1 MIGPQDVRR
10 GRKSIDMKRPTI
22 LRRWFSRKFGFA
34 RLMCLALLV
43 LFAGARLWDPPP
55 IQELRLRTFDMFQLI
70 DPRDKKGV
78 RPVTIVDIDDKS
90 LAKFGQWPWPR
101 TRIADMIQS
110 LTTNGAV
117 VIGFDVVFS
126 EADRLNPDLVAG
138 QMRYLDDATRARLR
152 ELPSNDQILAEAIR
166 RSRVVLGETGQPNV
180 GSELDK
186 TLPFTGVATVGEDN
200 AEKFLFEFP
209 GLLRNVPVVEKVA
222 AGRGLFSIRTER
234 DGLIR
239 RVPLIMRAQDN
250 IMPALS
256 LEILRVVTGTPTLL
270 LRTDKTGIRAI
281 RLKGV
286 EIPTDKNGQLWV
298 HYAPQDP
305 SIYVSAADVL
315 DNTVPPSKIA
325 GKLVLIGTSAAGL
338 NDIKTTP
345 VSRAMPG
352 VEIHAQVIE
361 SVLTGAVISQP
372 NYALG
377 VELLAALII
386 GLLVITFTPNLG
398 PVRLVLAGATF
409 AAILVG
415 VSWYFYAQY
424 RYLIDFTYPL
434 LSTTAIYLTLI
445 FASFVREQRQR
456 VQIRGQFAQY
466 MSPVLVEQLAQSP
479 EKLVLGGEER
489 VMTIMFS
496 DVRGFTTISETY
508 KHDPQ
513 GLIAL
518 MNRFLTPLTDVIID
532 RKGYIDKYMGDAI
545 MAFWNAPLDDGE
557 HEINAC
563 EAAIRMLEKIDLV
576 NKERE
581 KEATEGGHVYIP
593 LNVGIGLNTGIGVV
607 GNMGSDLKKN
617 YSVLGDSVN
626 LASRLEGQSKEYGFP
641 IIVGSRTALAA
652 KDKFAI
658 LELDFIM
665 VKGKTEPE
673 VIYAIAGRQDV
684 MQSAPFQRLRN
695 LTIEMLD
702 RYRSR
707 DWQGALDAIERGRR
721 SEDADTLEKLFKLYE
736 VRIKDFQLNPPPD
749 NWNGAFALTSK

>member
-1 MIGPQDVRR
+1 
-10 GRKSIDMKRPTI
+10 MKRLKI
-22 LRRWFSRKFGFA
+22 LRRWFARKFGLA
-34 RLMCLALLV
+34 RLLCLALLV
-43 LFAGARLWDPPP
+43 VFAGLRVWDPPP
-55 IQELRLRTFDMFQLI
+55 VQELRLRTFDMFQLI

-78 RPVTIVDIDDKS
+78 RPVTIVDIDDRS
-90 LAKFGQWPWPR
+90 LAKFGQWPWSR
-101 TRIADMIQS
+101 TRIADMIIN
-110 LTTNGAV
+110 LTNNGAV
-117 VIGFDVVFS
+117 AIGFDVVFS
-126 EADRLNPDLVAG
+126 EADRLNPDLVAN
-138 QMRYLDDATRARLR
+138 QMRYLDDATRMKLR
-152 ELPSNDQILAEAIR
+152 ELPSNDQILSEAIKH
-166 RSRVVLGETGQPNV
+166 SRVVLGETGQPVV
-180 GSELDK
+180 GAELDK
-186 TLPFTGVATVGEDN
+186 TLPFTGVATVGEEN

-209 GLLRNVPVVEKVA
+209 GLLRNVPVIEKVA

-239 RVPLIMRAQDN
+239 RVPMIMRAQGN
-250 IMPALS
+250 IMPSLS

-270 LRTDKTGIRAI
+270 VRTDKTGIRAI

-298 HYAPQDP
+298 HYARRDP

-315 DNTVPPSKIA
+315 DNTVPPGRLT

-338 NDIKTTP
+338 YDLKTTP
-345 VSRAMPG
+345 VSSTMPG

-361 SVLTGAVISQP
+361 SVLSGAVISQP
-372 NYALG
+372 AYALG

-386 GLLVITFTPNLG
+386 GILVIIFTPNLG

-409 AAILVG
+409 AAILIG
-415 VSWYFYAQY
+415 TSWFFYWKS

-434 LSTTAIYLTLI
+434 LSTTAIYLTFI

-456 VQIRGQFAQY
+456 KEIRGIFAQY
-466 MSPVLVEQLAQSP
+466 MSPVLVEQMAQSP
-479 EKLVLGGEER
+479 EKVVLGGEER
-489 VMTIMFS
+489 EMTIMFS
-496 DVRGFTTISETY
+496 DVRGFTTISESY

-513 GLIAL
+513 GLIVL
-518 MNRFLTPLTDVIID
+518 MNRFLTPLTDVIIEE
-532 RKGYIDKYMGDAI
+532 KGYVDKYMGDAI
-545 MAFWNAPLDDGE
+545 MAFWNAPLDDAE
-557 HEINAC
+557 HQVNAC
-563 EAAIRMLEKIDLV
+563 EAAIQMLEKIDVV

-581 KEATEGGHVYIP
+581 QEAADGGHVYIP

-626 LASRLEGQSKEYGFP
+626 LASRLEGQTKEYGFP

-665 VKGKTEPE
+665 VKGKSEPE
-673 VIYAIAGRQDV
+673 VIYAIAGREDV
-684 MQSAPFQRLRN
+684 MQSGAFQRLRN
-695 LTIEMLD
+695 ITIEMLGC
-702 RYRSR
+702 YRNR
-707 DWQGALDAIERGRR
+707 NWQGALDAIERGRR

-736 VRIKDFQLNPPPD
+736 ARIKEFRANPPAEG
-749 NWNGAFALTSK
+749 WTGAYALLTK

>member
-1 MIGPQDVRR
+1 
-10 GRKSIDMKRPTI
+10 MKRLKI
-22 LRRWFSRKFGFA
+22 LRRWFARKLGFA
-34 RLMCLALLV
+34 RAMCLVLLV
-43 LFAGARLWDPPP
+43 VFAGLRVWDPPP
-55 IQELRLRTFDMFQLI
+55 VQELRLRTFDMFQLI
-70 DPRDKKGV
+70 DPRDKKGM
-78 RPVTIVDIDDKS
+78 RPVTIVDIDDRS
-90 LAKFGQWPWPR
+90 LAKLGQWPWPR
-101 TRIADMIQS
+101 TRIADMIQN
-110 LTTNGAV
+110 LTGNGAV
-117 VIGFDVVFS
+117 AIGFDVVFS
-126 EADRLNPDLVAG
+126 EADRLNPDLVAS

-152 ELPSNDQILAEAIR
+152 ELPTNDQILSEAIK
-166 RSRVVLGETGQPNV
+166 RSRVVLGETGQRDIAA
-180 GSELDK
+180 EIDT
-186 TLPFTGVATVGEDN
+186 TLPLTGVATVGEEG
-200 AEKFLFEFP
+200 AERFLFEFP
-209 GLLRNVPVVEKVA
+209 GLLRNVPVIEKVA
-222 AGRGLFSIRTER
+222 AGRGLFSIPTER

-239 RVPLIMRAQDN
+239 RVPMIMRAQGN
-250 IMPALS
+250 IMPSLS

-270 LRTDKTGIRAI
+270 VRTDKAGIKAV

-286 EIPTDKNGQLWV
+286 EIPTDRNGQLWV
-298 HYAPQDP
+298 HYARQDP

-315 DNTVPPSKIA
+315 DNTVSPGKIA
-325 GKLVLIGTSAAGL
+325 GKLVLIGTSAVGL

-345 VSRAMPG
+345 VSSTMPG
-352 VEIHAQVIE
+352 VEIHAQVLE
-361 SVLTGAVISQP
+361 SVLSGAVISQP

-377 VELLAALII
+377 VELLAALLI
-386 GLLVITFTPNLG
+386 GLLVIIFTPNLG
-398 PVRLVLAGATF
+398 PVRLVLAGAMF

-415 VSWYFYAQY
+415 VSWFFYAQY

-456 VQIRGQFAQY
+456 VQIRGMFAQY

-489 VMTIMFS
+489 EMTIMFS
-496 DVRGFTTISETY
+496 DVRGFTTISESY

-518 MNRFLTPLTDVIID
+518 MNRFLTPLTDVIIEQ
-532 RKGYIDKYMGDAI
+532 KGYIDKYMGDAI
-545 MAFWNAPLDDGE
+545 MAFWNAPLDDAE
-557 HEINAC
+557 HQVNAC
-563 EAAIRMLEKIDLV
+563 EAAIRMLEKIDVV

-581 KEATEGGHVYIP
+581 QEAADGGHVYIP

-626 LASRLEGQSKEYGFP
+626 LASRLEGQTKEYGFP

-652 KDKFAI
+652 KDRFAI

-673 VIYAIAGRQDV
+673 VIYAIAGREDV
-684 MQSAPFQRLRN
+684 MHSGAFQRLRN
-695 LTIEMLD
+695 ITIEMLGC
-702 RYRSR
+702 YRNR
-707 DWQGALDAIERGRR
+707 DWQGALDAIERGRK

-736 VRIKDFQLNPPPD
+736 VRIKDFQIDPPPAE
-749 NWNGAFALTSK
+749 WNGAYALLTK

>member
-1 MIGPQDVRR
+1 
-10 GRKSIDMKRPTI
+10 MKRLKI
-22 LRRWFSRKFGFA
+22 LRRWFARKFGLA
-34 RLMCLALLV
+34 RLLCLGLLV
-43 LFAGARLWDPPP
+43 VFAALRVWDPPP
-55 IQELRLRTFDMFQLI
+55 VQELRLRTFDIFQLI
-70 DPRDKKGV
+70 DPRHKTV
-78 RPVTIVDIDDKS
+78 RPVTIVDIDDRS
-90 LAKFGQWPWPR
+90 LAKFGQWPWSR
-101 TRIADMIQS
+101 TRIADMIQN

-117 VIGFDVVFS
+117 AIGFDVVFS

-138 QMRYLDDATRARLR
+138 QMRYLDDATRAKLR
-152 ELPSNDQILAEAIR
+152 ELPSNDQILSDAIK
-166 RSRVVLGETGQPNV
+166 RSRVVLGETGLPEV

-186 TLPFTGVATVGEDN
+186 TLPFTGVATVGEEN
-200 AEKFLFEFP
+200 AEKFLFEYD
-209 GLLRNVPVVEKVA
+209 GLLRNVPVIERVA

-239 RVPLIMRAQDN
+239 RVPMIMRAQGN
-250 IMPALS
+250 IMPSLS
-256 LEILRVVTGTPTLL
+256 LEILRVITGTPTLL
-270 LRTDKTGIRAI
+270 VRTDKTGIRAI

-286 EIPTDKNGQLWV
+286 EIPTDKYGQLWV
-298 HYAPQDP
+298 HYARRDP

-315 DNTVPPSKIA
+315 DNTVSPGKIN

-345 VSRAMPG
+345 VSSTMPG
-352 VEIHAQVIE
+352 VEIHAQVLE
-361 SVLTGAVISQP
+361 SVLSGAVISQP

-377 VELLAALII
+377 VELLAAMII
-386 GLLVITFTPNLG
+386 GILVIIFTPNLG
-398 PVRLVLAGATF
+398 PVRLVLAGAGF
-409 AAILVG
+409 AAVLVG
-415 VSWYFYAQY
+415 TSWFFYAQY

-434 LSTTAIYLTLI
+434 LSTTAIYLTFI

-456 VQIRGQFAQY
+456 KEIRGIFAQY
-466 MSPVLVEQLAQSP
+466 MSPVLVEQMAQSP
-479 EKLVLGGEER
+479 EKVVLGGEER
-489 VMTIMFS
+489 ELTIMFS
-496 DVRGFTTISETY
+496 DVRGFTTISESY

-518 MNRFLTPLTDVIID
+518 MNRFLTPLTDVIIEQ
-532 RKGYIDKYMGDAI
+532 KGYVDKYMGDAI
-545 MAFWNAPLDDGE
+545 MAFWNAPLDDAR
-557 HEINAC
+557 HQVNAC
-563 EAAIRMLEKIDLV
+563 EAAIQMLEKIDVV
-576 NKERE
+576 NKDRE
-581 KEATEGGHVYIP
+581 QEAADGGHVYIP

-626 LASRLEGQSKEYGFP
+626 LASRLEGQTKEYGFP

-673 VIYAIAGRQDV
+673 VIYAIAGREDV
-684 MQSAPFQRLRN
+684 MHSAAFQRLRN
-695 LTIEMLD
+695 ITIEMLGC
-702 RYRSR
+702 YRGR

-736 VRIKDFQLNPPPD
+736 ARIKEFQVNPPPEG
-749 NWNGAFALTSK
+749 WNGAFALLTK

>member
-1 MIGPQDVRR
+1 
-10 GRKSIDMKRPTI
+10 MKRLKI
-22 LRRWFSRKFGFA
+22 LRRWFARKLGFA

-43 LFAGARLWDPPP
+43 LFAGARVWDPPP

-70 DPRDKKGV
+70 DPRHKAA

-90 LAKFGQWPWPR
+90 LAKLGQWPWPR
-101 TRIADMIQS
+101 TRIADLIQN
-110 LTTNGAV
+110 LTSSGAV
-117 VIGFDVVFS
+117 TIGFDMVFS
-126 EADRLNPDLVAG
+126 EADRLNPDLVAS
-138 QMRYLDDATRARLR
+138 QMRDLDDATRARLR
-152 ELPSNDQILAEAIR
+152 ELPSNDQILSDAIK
-166 RSRVVLGETGQPNV
+166 RSSVVLGETGQQPIS
-180 GSELDK
+180 SEIDK
-186 TLPFTGVATVGEDN
+186 SLPFTGIATVGEEG
-200 AEKFLFEFP
+200 AERFLFEFP
-209 GLLRNVPVVEKVA
+209 GLLRNVPVIEKVA
-222 AGRGLFSIRTER
+222 AGRGLFSIKTER

-239 RVPLIMRAQDN
+239 RVPLIMRAQGN
-250 IMPALS
+250 IMPSLS

-270 LRTDKTGIRAI
+270 VRTDKTGIRAV

-298 HYAPQDP
+298 HYARQDP
-305 SIYVSAADVL
+305 SIYISAADVL
-315 DNTVPPSKIA
+315 DNTAPPNKIA
-325 GKLVLIGTSAAGL
+325 GKLVLVGTSAVGL

-345 VSRAMPG
+345 VSSTMPG
-352 VEIHAQVIE
+352 VEIHAQVLE
-361 SVLTGAVISQP
+361 SVLSGAVISQP

-377 VELLAALII
+377 VELIAALVI
-386 GLLVITFTPNLG
+386 GLLVIIFTPNLG
-398 PVRLVLAGATF
+398 PVRLGLAGAMF

-415 VSWYFYAQY
+415 VSWFFYAQN

-456 VQIRGQFAQY
+456 VQIRGMFAQY

-489 VMTIMFS
+489 EMTIMFS
-496 DVRGFTTISETY
+496 DVRGFTTISESY
-508 KHDPQ
+508 KQDPQ

-532 RKGYIDKYMGDAI
+532 QKGYIDKYMGDAI
-545 MAFWNAPLDDGE
+545 MAFWNAPLDDAD

-563 EAAIRMLEKIDLV
+563 EAAIQMLEQIDAV

-581 KEATEGGHVYIP
+581 QEAADGGHVYIP

-673 VIYAIAGRQDV
+673 VIYAIAGREDV
-684 MQSAPFQRLRN
+684 MHSGAFQRLRN
-695 LTIEMLD
+695 VTIEMLGC
-702 RYRSR
+702 YRGR

-721 SEDADTLEKLFKLYE
+721 SEDADTLDKLFKLYE
-736 VRIKDFQLNPPPD
+736 ARIKEFQINPPAEG
-749 NWNGAFALTSK
+749 WTGAYALLTK

>member
-1 MIGPQDVRR
+1 
-10 GRKSIDMKRPTI
+10 MKRLKI
-22 LRRWFSRKFGFA
+22 LRRWFARKFGFA
-34 RLMCLALLV
+34 RMVCLGLLV
-43 LFAGARLWDPPP
+43 VFAGLRLWDPPP
-55 IQELRLRTFDMFQLI
+55 VQELRLRTFDMFQLI

-78 RPVTIVDIDDKS
+78 RPVTIVDIDDRS
-90 LAKFGQWPWPR
+90 LARFGQWPWSR
-101 TRIADMIQS
+101 TRIADMIVN
-110 LTTNGAV
+110 LTSNGAV
-117 VIGFDVVFS
+117 AIGFDVVFS
-126 EADRLNPDLVAG
+126 EADRLNPDLVAN
-138 QMRYLDDATRARLR
+138 QMRYLDDATRMKLR
-152 ELPSNDQILAEAIR
+152 ELPSNDQILSEAIKH
-166 RSRVVLGETGQPNV
+166 SRVVLGETGQPEV

-186 TLPFTGVATVGEDN
+186 TLPLTGVATVGEEN

-209 GLLRNVPVVEKVA
+209 GLLRNVPVIEKVA

-239 RVPLIMRAQDN
+239 RVPMILRAQGN
-250 IMPALS
+250 IMPSLS

-270 LRTDKTGIRAI
+270 VRTDKTGIRAI

-298 HYAPQDP
+298 HYARRDP

-315 DNTVPPSKIA
+315 DNTVPPGRLT

-345 VSRAMPG
+345 VSSTMPG
-352 VEIHAQVIE
+352 VEIHAQVLE
-361 SVLTGAVISQP
+361 SVLSGAVISQP

-386 GLLVITFTPNLG
+386 GILVIIFTPNLG

-409 AAILVG
+409 AAILIG
-415 VSWYFYAQY
+415 TSWFYYWRY

-434 LSTTAIYLTLI
+434 LSTTAIYLTFI

-456 VQIRGQFAQY
+456 KEIRGIFAQY
-466 MSPVLVEQLAQSP
+466 MSPVLVEQMAQSP
-479 EKLVLGGEER
+479 EKVVLGGEER
-489 VMTIMFS
+489 EMTIMFS
-496 DVRGFTTISETY
+496 DVRGFTTISESY

-513 GLIAL
+513 GLIVL
-518 MNRFLTPLTDVIID
+518 MNRFLTPLTDVIIEE
-532 RKGYIDKYMGDAI
+532 KGYVDKYMGDAI
-545 MAFWNAPLDDGE
+545 MAFWNAPLDDAE
-557 HEINAC
+557 HQVNAC
-563 EAAIRMLEKIDLV
+563 EAAIRMLEKIDVV

-581 KEATEGGHVYIP
+581 QEAADGGHVYIP

-626 LASRLEGQSKEYGFP
+626 LASRLEGQTKEYGFP

-665 VKGKTEPE
+665 VKGKSEPE
-673 VIYAIAGRQDV
+673 VIYAIAGREDV
-684 MQSAPFQRLRN
+684 MQSGAFQRLRN
-695 LTIEMLD
+695 ITIEMLSC
-702 RYRSR
+702 YRNR

-736 VRIKDFQLNPPPD
+736 ARIKDFKVNPPPEG
-749 NWNGAFALTSK
+749 WTGAYALLTK

>member
-1 MIGPQDVRR
+1 
-10 GRKSIDMKRPTI
+10 MKRLKI
-22 LRRWFSRKFGFA
+22 LRRWFARKFGFA
-34 RLMCLALLV
+34 RLVCLGLLV
-43 LFAGARLWDPPP
+43 VFAALRVWDPPP
-55 IQELRLRTFDMFQLI
+55 VQELRLRTFDIFQLI
-70 DPRDKKGV
+70 DPRHKAA
-78 RPVTIVDIDDKS
+78 RPVTIIDIDDRS

-101 TRIADMIQS
+101 TRIADMILN
-110 LTTNGAV
+110 LTSNGAV
-117 VIGFDVVFS
+117 AIGFDVVFS

-152 ELPSNDQILAEAIR
+152 ELPSNDQILSDAIR
-166 RSRVVLGETGQPNV
+166 RSRVVLGETGLPV
-180 GSELDK
+180 VETEIDK
-186 TLPFTGVATVGEDN
+186 TLPFTGVATVGEEN
-200 AEKFLFEFP
+200 AEKFLFEFA
-209 GLLRNVPVVEKVA
+209 GLLRNVPVIEKVA

-239 RVPLIMRAQDN
+239 RVPMIMRAQGN
-250 IMPALS
+250 IMPSLS
-256 LEILRVVTGTPTLL
+256 LEILRVITGTPTLL
-270 LRTDKTGIRAI
+270 VRTDKTGIRAI

-298 HYAPQDP
+298 HYARRDP

-315 DNTVPPSKIA
+315 DNSVSPSKIN

-345 VSRAMPG
+345 VSSTMPG
-352 VEIHAQVIE
+352 VEIHAQVLE
-361 SVLTGAVISQP
+361 SVLSGAVISQP
-372 NYALG
+372 NYAIG
-377 VELLAALII
+377 VELLAAMII
-386 GLLVITFTPNLG
+386 GILVIIFTPNLG
-398 PVRLVLAGATF
+398 PVRLVLAGAMF
-409 AAILVG
+409 AAVLIG
-415 VSWYFYAQY
+415 TSWFFYAQY

-434 LSTTAIYLTLI
+434 LSTTAIYLTFI

-456 VQIRGQFAQY
+456 KEIRGIFAQY
-466 MSPVLVEQLAQSP
+466 MSPVLVEQMAQSP
-479 EKLVLGGEER
+479 EKVVLGGEER
-489 VMTIMFS
+489 ELTIMFS
-496 DVRGFTTISETY
+496 DVRGFTTISESY

-518 MNRFLTPLTDVIID
+518 MNRFLTPLTDVIIEE
-532 RKGYIDKYMGDAI
+532 KGYVDKYMGDAI
-545 MAFWNAPLDDGE
+545 MAFWNAPLDDAR
-557 HEINAC
+557 HQVNAC
-563 EAAIRMLEKIDLV
+563 EAAIQMLEKIDVV

-581 KEATEGGHVYIP
+581 QEAADGGHVYIP

-626 LASRLEGQSKEYGFP
+626 LASRLEGQTKEYGFP

-673 VIYAIAGRQDV
+673 VIYAIAGREDV
-684 MQSAPFQRLRN
+684 MHSGAFQRLRN
-695 LTIEMLD
+695 VTIEMLGC
-702 RYRSR
+702 YRNR
-707 DWQGALDAIERGRR
+707 DWQGALDAMERGRR

-736 VRIKDFQLNPPPD
+736 ARIKEFKINPPPEG
-749 NWNGAFALTSK
+749 WTGAYALLTK

>member
-1 MIGPQDVRR
+1 MRR
-10 GRKSIDMKRPTI
+10 LKI
-22 LRRWFSRKFGFA
+22 LRRWFAQKFGLA

-43 LFAGARLWDPPP
+43 VFAAARLWDPPP

-70 DPRDKKGV
+70 DPRHKTI

-90 LAKFGQWPWPR
+90 LAKFGQWPWSR
-101 TRIADMIQS
+101 TRIADVITN
-110 LTTNGAV
+110 LTNNGAV
-117 VIGFDVVFS
+117 AIGFDVVFS
-126 EADRLNPDLVAG
+126 EPDRLNPDLVAG
-138 QMRYLDDATRARLR
+138 QMRYLDDATRTRLR
-152 ELPSNDQILAEAIR
+152 ELPSNDQILSEAIE
-166 RSRVVLGETGQPNV
+166 RSRVVLGETGQ
-180 GSELDK
+180 SEITSEIDK
-186 TLPFTGVATVGEDN
+186 TLPFTGVATVGEEN

-209 GLLRNVPVVEKVA
+209 GLLRNVPVIEKVA
-222 AGRGLFSIRTER
+222 AGRGLFTIRTER

-239 RVPLIMRAQDN
+239 RVPMVMRAQGN
-250 IMPALS
+250 IMPSLS
-256 LEILRVVTGTPTLL
+256 LEVLRVITSTPTLL
-270 LRTDKTGIRAI
+270 VRTDKSGVRAI

-286 EIPTDKNGQLWV
+286 EIPTDRNGQLWV
-298 HYAPQDP
+298 HYARYDP

-315 DNTVPPSKIA
+315 DNTVSPSKIA
-325 GKLVLIGTSAAGL
+325 GKLVLIGTSAVGL

-352 VEIHAQVIE
+352 VEIHAQVLE
-361 SVLTGAVISQP
+361 SVLTGAMISQP

-377 VELLAALII
+377 IELIAALFI
-386 GLLVITFTPNLG
+386 GLLVIIFTPNLG
-398 PVRLVLAGATF
+398 PVRLVLAGAMF

-415 VSWYFYAQY
+415 TSWFFYAQY
-424 RYLIDFTYPL
+424 RQLIDFTYPL

-456 VQIRGQFAQY
+456 VQIRGMFAQY

-489 VMTIMFS
+489 EMTIMFS
-496 DVRGFTTISETY
+496 DVRGFTTISESY

-518 MNRFLTPLTDVIID
+518 MNRFLTPLTDVIIE

-545 MAFWNAPLDDGE
+545 MAFWNAPLDDSE
-557 HEINAC
+557 HQVNAC
-563 EAAIRMLEKIDLV
+563 EAAIQMLEKIDEV

-581 KEATEGGHVYIP
+581 QEAAEGGHVYIP
-593 LNVGIGLNTGIGVV
+593 LKVGIGLNTGIGVV

-626 LASRLEGQSKEYGFP
+626 LASRLEGQTKEYGFP

-673 VIYAIAGRQDV
+673 VIYAIAGREDV
-684 MQSAPFQRLRN
+684 MHSAAFQRLRN
-695 LTIEMLD
+695 ITIEMLGC
-702 RYRSR
+702 YRNR
-707 DWQGALDAIERGRR
+707 DWQGAMNAIERGRR

-736 VRIKDFQLNPPPD
+736 ARIKDFQINPPPED
-749 NWNGAFALTSK
+749 WTGAYALLTK

>member
-1 MIGPQDVRR
+1 
-10 GRKSIDMKRPTI
+10 MKRLKI
-22 LRRWFSRKFGFA
+22 LRRWFARKSGFA
-34 RLMCLALLV
+34 RLICLALLV
-43 LFAGARLWDPPP
+43 VFAGIRLWDPPP
-55 IQELRLRTFDMFQLI
+55 VQELRLRTFDMFQLI
-70 DPRDKKGV
+70 DPRHKAV
-78 RPVTIVDIDDKS
+78 RPVTIVDIDDRS
-90 LAKFGQWPWPR
+90 LASLGQWPWPR
-101 TRIADMIQS
+101 TRIADMIQN
-110 LTTNGAV
+110 LTSNGAV
-117 VIGFDVVFS
+117 AIGFDVVFS
-126 EADRLNPDLVAG
+126 EADRLNPDLVAS
-138 QMRYLDDATRARLR
+138 QMRYLDDATRAKLR
-152 ELPSNDQILAEAIR
+152 ELPSNDQILAEAIK
-166 RSRVVLGETGQPNV
+166 RSRVVLGETGQRAISAEV
-180 GSELDK
+180 DK
-186 TLPFTGVATVGEDN
+186 SLPFTGIATVGEEG
-200 AEKFLFEFP
+200 AERFLFEFP
-209 GLLRNVPVVEKVA
+209 GLLRNVPVIEKVA

-239 RVPLIMRAQDN
+239 RVPMIMRAQGN
-250 IMPALS
+250 IMPSLS

-270 LRTDKTGIRAI
+270 VRTDKTGVRAV

-298 HYAPQDP
+298 HYARQDP

-315 DNTVPPSKIA
+315 DNTVPPNKIA
-325 GKLVLIGTSAAGL
+325 GKLVLVGTSAVGL

-345 VSRAMPG
+345 VSSTMPG
-352 VEIHAQVIE
+352 VEIHAQVLE
-361 SVLTGAVISQP
+361 SVLSGAVISQP

-377 VELLAALII
+377 VELLAALVI
-386 GLLVITFTPNLG
+386 GILVIIFTPNLG
-398 PVRLVLAGATF
+398 PVRLVIAGAMF
-409 AAILVG
+409 AAVLVG
-415 VSWYFYAQY
+415 TSWFFYSQY

-434 LSTTAIYLTLI
+434 LSTTAIYLTFI
-445 FASFVREQRQR
+445 FTSFVREQRQR

-489 VMTIMFS
+489 EMTIMFS
-496 DVRGFTTISETY
+496 DVRGFTTISESY

-518 MNRFLTPLTDVIID
+518 MNRFLSPLTDVIIE

-545 MAFWNAPLDDGE
+545 MAFWNAPLDDAE
-557 HEINAC
+557 HEANAC
-563 EAAIRMLEKIDLV
+563 EAAIQMLERIDAV

-581 KEATEGGHVYIP
+581 QEAADGGHVYIP

-673 VIYAIAGRQDV
+673 VIYAIAGREDV
-684 MQSAPFQRLRN
+684 MHSGPFQRLRN
-695 LTIEMLD
+695 ITIEMLGC
-702 RYRSR
+702 YRGR
-707 DWQGALDAIERGRR
+707 DWQGALDAIGRGRR

-736 VRIKDFQLNPPPD
+736 VRIKDFQINPPPEG
-749 NWNGAFALTSK
+749 WTGAYALLTK

>member
-1 MIGPQDVRR
+1 
-10 GRKSIDMKRPTI
+10 MKRLKI
-22 LRRWFSRKFGFA
+22 LRRWFARKFGFA
-34 RLMCLALLV
+34 RMVCLGLLV
-43 LFAGARLWDPPP
+43 VFAGLRLWDPPP
-55 IQELRLRTFDMFQLI
+55 VQELRLRTFDMFQLI

-78 RPVTIVDIDDKS
+78 RPVTIVDIDDRS
-90 LAKFGQWPWPR
+90 LARFGQWPWSR
-101 TRIADMIQS
+101 TRIADMIINLAS
-110 LTTNGAV
+110 SGAV
-117 VIGFDVVFS
+117 AIGFDVVFS
-126 EADRLNPDLVAG
+126 EADRLNPDLVAN
-138 QMRYLDDATRARLR
+138 QMRYLDDATRAKLR
-152 ELPSNDQILAEAIR
+152 ELPSNDQILSEAIKH
-166 RSRVVLGETGQPNV
+166 SLVVLGETGQPEV

-186 TLPFTGVATVGEDN
+186 TLPFTGVATVGEEN

-209 GLLRNVPVVEKVA
+209 GLLRNVPVIEKVA

-239 RVPLIMRAQDN
+239 RVPMIMRAQGN
-250 IMPALS
+250 IMPSLS

-270 LRTDKTGIRAI
+270 VRTDKTGIRAI

-298 HYAPQDP
+298 HYARRDP

-315 DNTVPPSKIA
+315 DNTVPPGRLT

-345 VSRAMPG
+345 VSSTMPG
-352 VEIHAQVIE
+352 VEIHAQVLE
-361 SVLTGAVISQP
+361 SVLSGAVISQP

-386 GLLVITFTPNLG
+386 GILVIIFTPNLG

-409 AAILVG
+409 AAILIG
-415 VSWYFYAQY
+415 TSWFYYWRY

-434 LSTTAIYLTLI
+434 LSTTAIYLTFI

-456 VQIRGQFAQY
+456 KEIRGIFAQY
-466 MSPVLVEQLAQSP
+466 MSPVLVEQMAQSP
-479 EKLVLGGEER
+479 EKVVLGGEER
-489 VMTIMFS
+489 EMTIMFS
-496 DVRGFTTISETY
+496 DVRGFTTISESY

-513 GLIAL
+513 GLIVL
-518 MNRFLTPLTDVIID
+518 MNRFLTPLTDVIIEE
-532 RKGYIDKYMGDAI
+532 KGYVDKYMGDAI
-545 MAFWNAPLDDGE
+545 MAFWNAPLDDAE
-557 HEINAC
+557 HQVNAC
-563 EAAIRMLEKIDLV
+563 EAAIRMLEKIDVV
-576 NKERE
+576 NRERE
-581 KEATEGGHVYIP
+581 QEAADGGHVYIP

-626 LASRLEGQSKEYGFP
+626 LASRLEGQTKEYGFP

-665 VKGKTEPE
+665 VKGKSEPE
-673 VIYAIAGRQDV
+673 VIYAIAGREDV
-684 MQSAPFQRLRN
+684 MQSGAFQRLRN
-695 LTIEMLD
+695 ITIEMLSC
-702 RYRSR
+702 YRNR

-736 VRIKDFQLNPPPD
+736 ARIKDFKVNPPPEG
-749 NWNGAFALTSK
+749 WTGAYALLTK

>member
-1 MIGPQDVRR
+1 
-10 GRKSIDMKRPTI
+10 MKRLKI
-22 LRRWFSRKFGFA
+22 LRRWFARKLGFA

-70 DPRDKKGV
+70 DPRHKAA

-90 LAKFGQWPWPR
+90 LAKLGQWPWPR
-101 TRIADMIQS
+101 TRIADLIQN
-110 LTTNGAV
+110 LTGNGAV
-117 VIGFDVVFS
+117 TIGFDMVFS
-126 EADRLNPDLVAG
+126 EADRLNPDLVAS
-138 QMRYLDDATRARLR
+138 QMRDLDDATRARLR
-152 ELPSNDQILAEAIR
+152 ELPTNDQILADAIK
-166 RSRVVLGETGQPNV
+166 RSHVVLGETGQPAIS
-180 GSELDK
+180 SEIDK
-186 TLPFTGVATVGEDN
+186 SLPFTGVATVGEAD
-200 AEKFLFEFP
+200 AERFLFEFP
-209 GLLRNVPVVEKVA
+209 GLLRNVSVIEKVA
-222 AGRGLFSIRTER
+222 AGRGLFSIKTER

-239 RVPLIMRAQDN
+239 RVPLIMRAQGN
-250 IMPALS
+250 IMPSLS

-270 LRTDKTGIRAI
+270 VRTDKTGIRAV

-298 HYAPQDP
+298 HYARQDP
-305 SIYVSAADVL
+305 SIYISAADVL
-315 DNTVPPSKIA
+315 DNTAPPNKIA
-325 GKLVLIGTSAAGL
+325 GKLVLVGTSAVGL

-345 VSRAMPG
+345 VSSTMPG
-352 VEIHAQVIE
+352 VEIHAQVLE
-361 SVLTGAVISQP
+361 SVLSGAVISQP

-377 VELLAALII
+377 VELIAALVI
-386 GLLVITFTPNLG
+386 GLLVIIFTPNLG
-398 PVRLVLAGATF
+398 PVRLGLAGAMF

-415 VSWYFYAQY
+415 VSWFFYAQN

-456 VQIRGQFAQY
+456 VQIRGMFAQY

-489 VMTIMFS
+489 EMTIMFS
-496 DVRGFTTISETY
+496 DVRGFTTISESY
-508 KHDPQ
+508 KQDPQ

-532 RKGYIDKYMGDAI
+532 QKGYIDKYMGDAI
-545 MAFWNAPLDDGE
+545 MAFWNAPLDDAE
-557 HEINAC
+557 HEVNAC
-563 EAAIRMLEKIDLV
+563 EAAIQMLEQIDAV

-581 KEATEGGHVYIP
+581 QEAADGGHVYIP

-673 VIYAIAGRQDV
+673 VIYAIAGREDV
-684 MQSAPFQRLRN
+684 MHSGAFQRLRN
-695 LTIEMLD
+695 VTIEMLGC
-702 RYRSR
+702 YRGR
-707 DWQGALDAIERGRR
+707 DWQGALDAIERGRH

-736 VRIKDFQLNPPPD
+736 ARIKEFQINPPAEG
-749 NWNGAFALTSK
+749 WTGAYALLTK